1 MKKKAIKREDVVKY
15 VGRKW
20 GVRMGDIGVVL
31 KIDEID
37 GRSIL
42 VEWTK
47 PSTSMHGGGGQGK
60 MSHCWWVDM
69 QEIKLLPE
77 LDQILAL

>member
-1 MKKKAIKREDVVKY
+1 MKKAIKRGDVVRY
-15 VGRKW
+15 VGRHDQV
-20 GVRMGDIGVVL
+20 GQGNVGVVL
-31 KIDEID
+31 RID

-47 PSTSMHGGGGQGK
+47 PSTSMHDGGGLGK

>member
-1 MKKKAIKREDVVKY
+1 MKKAIKRGDVVKY
-15 VGRKW
+15 VGRGW
-20 GVRMGDIGVVL
+20 GVRLGDVGVVL
-31 KIDEID
+31 KID
-37 GRSIL
+37 GRSVL

-47 PSTSMHGGGGQGK
+47 PSTSMHDGGGLGK

>member
-1 MKKKAIKREDVVKY
+1 MKKKAIKRGDVVKY
-15 VGRKW
+15 VGRSTLVGKN
-20 GVRMGDIGVVL
+20 VGVVL